1 MLLTEDVVVLR
12 PPKPDDAPRLADAV
26 RASLTTLSAWM
37 PWATPDYS
45 AESALEW
52 MVDARVA
59 GRCPF
64 VIVDPAGNVVG
75 SCGLQN
81 AGPVSPG
88 YGAHRGRPTGSSAF
102 RSGFV
107 LVPAC
112 RRPGEDGSV
121 PLCS

>member
-59 GRCPF
+59 GRC
-64 VIVDPAGNVVG
+64 
-75 SCGLQN
+75 
-81 AGPVSPG
+81 
-88 YGAHRGRPTGSSAF
+88 
-102 RSGFV
+102 RS
-107 LVPAC
+107 
-112 RRPGEDGSV
+112 
-121 PLCS
+121 